1 VRAPTAYRHGVGHVA
16 LGCHTN
22 VDIAAC
28 ANPIDD
34 RCIEIAR
41 QVVRDRETGRAEIS
55 PEAAG
60 LLADVLSR
68 VDDWD
73 EVRALTKLLRAASE
87 YDGTQ
92 TEEVGK

>member
-1 VRAPTAYRHGVGHVA
+1 VRAPTAYRHGIGHVA

-22 VDIAAC
+22 IDIA
-28 ANPIDD
+28 D
-34 RCIEIAR
+34 
-41 QVVRDRETGRAEIS
+41 
-55 PEAAG
+55 AAA

-87 YDGTQ
+87 YDDEAARARL
-92 TEEVGK
+92 EEAADERR